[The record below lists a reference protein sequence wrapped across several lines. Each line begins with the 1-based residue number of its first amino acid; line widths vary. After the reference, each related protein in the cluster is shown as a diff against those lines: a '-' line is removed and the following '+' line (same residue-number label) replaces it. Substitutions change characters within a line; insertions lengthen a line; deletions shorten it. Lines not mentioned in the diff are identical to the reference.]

1 MTASPAARAMA
12 AVVAIAALCMPAGC
26 SPPPA
31 DQPPLGRV
39 RGKVTMDGRPLAGVD
54 VVFAP
59 DAGRPSVATTDAAGG
74 YDLWYINTT
83 KGAKV
88 GPHKVFIRPAEL
100 SEGEAPAAAASGGA
114 PVAARPVVPAKYNA
128 RSTLA
133 ADVKP
138 GSNTIDFELESK

>member
-1 MTASPAARAMA
+1 MRASSAARA
-12 AVVAIAALCMPAGC
+12 AVVAFVTLAGC

-31 DQPPLGRV
+31 DQPPLGTV
-39 RGKVTMDGRPLAGVD
+39 RGTVTMDGRPLAGVD

-59 DAGRPSVATTDAAGG
+59 DTGRPSVATTDASGR
-74 YDLWYINTT
+74 YELWYINTT

-88 GPHKVFIRPAEL
+88 GPHTVFIRPAEPTDA
-100 SEGEAPAAAASGGA
+100 EAPAAASGGA

-133 ADVKP
+133 AEVKP
-138 GSNTIDFELESK
+138 GSNTIDFALESK